1 LASFD
6 DLLDWLG
13 PDPGQQY
20 EIIRAGLIRIFISK
34 GFSDAEDLADETI
47 DRVAKKL
54 PEIREGYEGEKAR
67 YFHGVARNVIRE
79 ARRRKEVAT
88 DKTPERSTMPRAPGD
103 KYECLLE
110 CLRLLP
116 APKRELIL
124 DYYLYGGKDKVE
136 CHLLM
141 AEELGISVGA
151 LRTRAHHIRRDLEK
165 CVLECAKNL
174 RAKQKVSLRALL
186 KRRHAVSDINKERQ
200 P

>member
-13 PDPGQQY
+13 PDPGRQY

-47 DRVAKKL
+47 DRVAKKV

-67 YFHGVARNVIRE
+67 YFHGVARNIIHE
-79 ARRRKEVAT
+79 ARRRKEIGT
-88 DKTPERSTMPRAPGD
+88 DKLPERSTPLTHTSD
-103 KYECLLE
+103 KYDCLLG

-116 APKRELIL
+116 AQKRELIL
-124 DYYLYGGKDKVE
+124 DYYLYEGKGKVE
-136 CHLLM
+136 CHRRM

-165 CVLECAKNL
+165 CVLQCAKNL
-174 RAKQKVSLRALL
+174 MSKQKTSLRALL
-186 KRRHAVSDINKERQ
+186 KRRHTMSAANKERQ

>member
-1 LASFD
+1 MASFD

-13 PDPGQQY
+13 PDPGRKY

-67 YFHGVARNVIRE
+67 YFHGVARNIIHE
-79 ARRRKEVAT
+79 ARRRKEIGT
-88 DKTPERSTMPRAPGD
+88 DKIPERSTPLTRTSD
-103 KYECLLE
+103 KYDCLLE
-110 CLRLLP
+110 CLRLLS
-116 APKRELIL
+116 AEKHELIL
-124 DYYLYGGKDKVE
+124 DYYLYEGKDKVE
-136 CHLLM
+136 CHWLM

-174 RAKQKVSLRALL
+174 RVKQKVSLRALL